1 MDNRV
6 RIATSA
12 DNLPR
17 AIAAIVFAVLAL
29 SLGDAVIKAISVSF
43 PLWQL
48 YVLRS
53 AIVLPILCVLI
64 SRRQPDIKLLPDSI
78 GWVSVRSLLLALMW
92 IAYYSALPHL
102 QLSVAAAGYYTLPL
116 FITLFSGIFI
126 GERVGVIGWLAIGLG
141 FAGVLVM
148 LRPDTESFNIFVL
161 FPLLA
166 AILYALA
173 MILTRTKC
181 RKESPLVLS
190 AALNAMFIVIGGIAS
205 IGLAVA
211 GLSTAAISKN
221 VFLLGG
227 WVGLGA
233 KELIALAVL
242 AAAILIGSIGAA
254 IAYQSASSSTVA
266 TFDYSYL
273 AFSVMWGAVFFTEA
287 PDALTML
294 GIVMIAIAGMI
305 SVRR

>member
-273 AFSVMWGAVFFTEA
+273 AFSVMWGAVFFT
-287 PDALTML
+287 
-294 GIVMIAIAGMI
+294 
-305 SVRR
+305 

>member
-1 MDNRV
+1 MIRFAA
-6 RIATSA
+6 ATTN
-12 DNLPR
+12 DDLPR
-17 AIAAIVFAVLAL
+17 AISAIVLAVLAL

-53 AIVLPILCVLI
+53 AIALPVLYIFI
-64 SRRQPDIKLLPDSI
+64 NRRGPSARLFPVSL
-78 GWVSVRSLLLALMW
+78 GWVAIRSLLLALMW
-92 IAYYSALPHL
+92 VAYYSALPHL

-116 FITLFSGIFI
+116 FITLFSGVFA
-126 GERVGVIGWLAIGLG
+126 GERIGMIGWLAISLG

-148 LRPDTESFNIFVL
+148 LRPDAEGFNTFALLPI
-161 FPLLA
+161 LA
-166 AILYALA
+166 AVLYALA

-181 RKESPLVLS
+181 QHESPLVLS
-190 AALNAMFIVIGGIAS
+190 AALNVMFIVIGGIAS

-211 GLSTAAISKN
+211 DLSPATVSKN
-221 VFLLGG
+221 VFLLGH
-227 WVGLGA
+227 WTDPGA
-233 KELIALAVL
+233 RELVALAVL

-254 IAYQSASSSTVA
+254 IAYQSASSATVA

-273 AFSVMWGAVFFTEA
+273 PFSVMWGIVVFAEV
-287 PDALTML
+287 PDTLTMI
-294 GIVMIAIAGMI
+294 GIAMIATAGII